1 MGYSEHQ
8 TGLAVDINADGV
20 NSTGDQVYKWLK
32 KNAWQYGFILRY
44 PSDKEDLTGT
54 AYEPWHYRYVGRNAA
69 EENGN
74 YRLHYYTIEDSKNKD
89 IFWMI
94 PISSKVEKYKKI
106 VSSKI
111 KRNGKCS
118 TIVIGIFAG
127 EEKAFLIQNAFP
139 VKAVYLDHVHTIQ
152 GNPITVHKK
161 LDKELRTKLKE
172 VIAMKKRGI
181 NLFFTDVDMI
191 LEVMSRLK

>member
-127 EEKAFLIQNAFP
+127 EKNAFLIQNAFP

-191 LEVMSRLK
+191 LEVMNRLE

>member
-1 MGYSEHQ
+1 MIEGFFLEVSMEVKQGYSYHIK
-8 TGLAVDINADGV
+8 DH
-20 NSTGDQVYKWLK
+20 
-32 KNAWQYGFILRY
+32 FF
-44 PSDKEDLTGT
+44 SDVSDSSLMSNK
-54 AYEPWHYRYVGRNAA
+54 
-69 EENGN
+69 ENGN
-74 YRLHYYTIEDSKNKD
+74 YRPNYYAIEDSKNKD

-139 VKAVYLDHVHTIQ
+139 VKEVYLNHVHTIQ

-181 NLFFTDVDMI
+181 NLFFTDVGMI
-191 LEVMSRLK
+191 LEVMNRLE

>member
-1 MGYSEHQ
+1 MEVKQGYSYHIEDRFFFD
-8 TGLAVDINADGV
+8 V
-20 NSTGDQVYKWLK
+20 
-32 KNAWQYGFILRY
+32 
-44 PSDKEDLTGT
+44 SDSSLMSNK
-54 AYEPWHYRYVGRNAA
+54 
-69 EENGN
+69 ENGN
-74 YRLHYYTIEDSKNKD
+74 YRPHYYAIEDSKNKD

-191 LEVMSRLK
+191 LELMNRLE

>member
-1 MGYSEHQ
+1 MEVKQGYSYHIK
-8 TGLAVDINADGV
+8 DR
-20 NSTGDQVYKWLK
+20 
-32 KNAWQYGFILRY
+32 FF
-44 PSDKEDLTGT
+44 SDVSDSSLMSNK
-54 AYEPWHYRYVGRNAA
+54 
-69 EENGN
+69 ENGN
-74 YRLHYYTIEDSKNKD
+74 YRPHYYAIEDSKNKD

-106 VSSKI
+106 VASKI

-118 TIVIGIFAG
+118 TIVIGTFAG
-127 EEKAFLIQNAFP
+127 EENAFLIQNAFP

-191 LEVMSRLK
+191 LELMNRLE

>member
-1 MGYSEHQ
+1 MSNKG
-8 TGLAVDINADGV
+8 
-20 NSTGDQVYKWLK
+20 
-32 KNAWQYGFILRY
+32 
-44 PSDKEDLTGT
+44 
-54 AYEPWHYRYVGRNAA
+54 
-69 EENGN
+69 NGN
-74 YRLHYYTIEDSKNKD
+74 YLPPYYAIEDSKNKD

-94 PISSKVEKYKKI
+94 PISSKVEKYKNI
-106 VSSKI
+106 FASKTNI
-111 KRNGKCS
+111 NRKCS
-118 TIVIGIFAG
+118 TIVIGVFAG
-127 EEKAFLIQNAFP
+127 EENAFLIQNAFP
-139 VKAVYLDHVHTIQ
+139 IKAVYLDHVHTIQ

>member
-1 MGYSEHQ
+1 MEVKQGYSYHIK
-8 TGLAVDINADGV
+8 DR
-20 NSTGDQVYKWLK
+20 
-32 KNAWQYGFILRY
+32 FF
-44 PSDKEDLTGT
+44 SDVSDSSLMSNK
-54 AYEPWHYRYVGRNAA
+54 
-69 EENGN
+69 ENGN
-74 YRLHYYTIEDSKNKD
+74 YRPHYYAIEDSKNKD

-106 VSSKI
+106 VAYKI

-118 TIVIGIFAG
+118 TIVIGTFSG
-127 EEKAFLIQNAFP
+127 EENAFLIQNAFP
-139 VKAVYLDHVHTIQ
+139 VKAVYFDHVHTIQ

-191 LEVMSRLK
+191 LELMNRLK

>member
-1 MGYSEHQ
+1 MYVKQGYSYHIK
-8 TGLAVDINADGV
+8 D
-20 NSTGDQVYKWLK
+20 S
-32 KNAWQYGFILRY
+32 FF
-44 PSDKEDLTGT
+44 SDVSDSYLMGNKED
-54 AYEPWHYRYVGRNAA
+54 
-69 EENGN
+69 GN
-74 YRLHYYTIEDSKNKD
+74 YRPHYYAIEDSGNKD

-106 VSSKI
+106 IISKI

-127 EEKAFLIQNAFP
+127 EESAFLIQNAFP
-139 VKAVYLDHVHTIQ
+139 VKAIYLDHVHTIQ

-191 LEVMSRLK
+191 LELMNRLK

>member
-1 MGYSEHQ
+1 MYVKQGYSYHIK
-8 TGLAVDINADGV
+8 D
-20 NSTGDQVYKWLK
+20 S
-32 KNAWQYGFILRY
+32 FF
-44 PSDKEDLTGT
+44 SDVSDSYLMSNKED
-54 AYEPWHYRYVGRNAA
+54 E
-69 EENGN
+69 N
-74 YRLHYYTIEDSKNKD
+74 YRPHYYAIEDSGNKD

-106 VSSKI
+106 ITSKI

-127 EEKAFLIQNAFP
+127 KENAFLIQNAFP
-139 VKAVYLDHVHTIQ
+139 VKAIYLDHMHTIQ

-181 NLFFTDVDMI
+181 NLFFTDVDRI
-191 LEVMSRLK
+191 LAFLSNLT

>member
-1 MGYSEHQ
+1 MYVKQGYSYHIKDSFFFD
-8 TGLAVDINADGV
+8 V
-20 NSTGDQVYKWLK
+20 
-32 KNAWQYGFILRY
+32 
-44 PSDKEDLTGT
+44 SDSYLMSNK
-54 AYEPWHYRYVGRNAA
+54 
-69 EENGN
+69 ENGN
-74 YRLHYYTIEDSKNKD
+74 YRQHYYAIEDSGNKD

-94 PISSKVEKYKKI
+94 PISSKVEKYNKI
-106 VSSKI
+106 LTSKI

-127 EEKAFLIQNAFP
+127 EENAFLIQNAFP
-139 VKAVYLDHVHTIQ
+139 VKVIYLDHVHTIQ

-181 NLFFTDVDMI
+181 NLFFTDVDRI
-191 LEVMSRLK
+191 LAFLSNLT